1 MIIHKTYK
9 YRIYPNEIQLEL
21 LNKHF
26 GATRFVWNYFLN
38 KRKQSYLE
46 SKKSL
51 TFYDNSKT
59 LTQLKKEEQYSWL
72 NEIGSQSLEAS
83 LQDLD
88 TAYGRFFK
96 KQSAFPQFKSKNK
109 DIDSFRFRQR
119 MKFSNNRIYFNK
131 FREGIRINLH
141 RELVG
146 KICFATITHTPT
158 NKYFASITCE
168 VEHTPLVSTDKQV
181 GIDLGI
187 KDLSVCSDGTVF
199 ENIKTT
205 KKYAKKL
212 AYEQKQLAKKQKGSK
227 KRQQQ
232 KKRVAIVY
240 ELIRNKRL
248 DNLHKLT
255 SSIISENQTIVVED
269 LNVNGLIKNHKLAK
283 SISDASWYELCR
295 QLEYKSKW
303 NARDFIKIDRWFPS
317 SKTCNNCNY
326 INQNLTLKDRE
337 WICPQCNSTLDRD
350 LNAAK
355 NILKQGLMML
365 SGSGVESDI
374 K

>member
-1 MIIHKTYK
+1 MIVNKTYK
-9 YRIYPNEIQLEL
+9 YRIYPNEAQLEL
-21 LNKHF
+21 LGKHF
-26 GATRFVWNYFLN
+26 GATRFIWNYFLN
-38 KRKQSYLE
+38 LRKQSYLE
-46 SKKSL
+46 SKKSMN
-51 TFYDNSKT
+51 FYDNSKT
-59 LTQLKKEEQYSWL
+59 LTQLKKEEQYNWL
-72 NEIGSQSLEAS
+72 NEIGAQSLEAS

-96 KQSAFPQFKSKNK
+96 KQSTFPQFKSKHK
-109 DIDSFRFRQR
+109 CKDSFRCRQDI
-119 MKFSNNRIYFNK
+119 KIKDNKIFIPK
-131 FREGIRINLH
+131 FREGIKINLH
-141 RELVG
+141 RELVS

-158 NKYFASITCE
+158 DKYFASITCE
-168 VEHTPLVSTDKQV
+168 VEHTPLVSTDKQI

-187 KDLSVCSDGTVF
+187 KNLAVCSDGTVF

-205 KKYAKKL
+205 KKFEKKL

-269 LNVNGLIKNHKLAK
+269 LNVSGMIKNHKLAK
-283 SISDASWYELCR
+283 SVADASWYELCR

>member
-1 MIIHKTYK
+1 MIIYKTYK
-9 YRIYPNEIQLEL
+9 YRIYPNETQIIL
-21 LNKHF
+21 LSKHF
-26 GATRFVWNYFLN
+26 GAMRFVWNHFLN
-38 KRKQSYLE
+38 LRKQSYLE

-59 LTQLKKEEQYSWL
+59 LTLLKKEEQYIWL

-88 TAYGRFFK
+88 TAYGMFFK
-96 KQSAFPQFKSKNK
+96 KLSAFPQFKSKNK
-109 DIDSFRFRQR
+109 CVDSFRCRQFI
-119 MKFSNNRIYFNK
+119 KFKKNNLVIPK
-131 FREGIRINLH
+131 FKEGIKVNIH
-141 RELVG
+141 RKMIG

-158 NKYFASITCE
+158 DKYFASITCE
-168 VEHTPLVSTDKQV
+168 VEHMPLVSTGRQI

-187 KDLSVCSDGTVF
+187 KDLAVCSDGKIF
-199 ENIKTT
+199 ENIKIT
-205 KKYAKKL
+205 KKFAKKL

-232 KKRVAIVY
+232 KKRVAKVY
-240 ELIRNKRL
+240 ERIRNKRL

-255 SSIISENQTIVVED
+255 SSIISKNQTIIIED
-269 LNVNGLIKNHKLAK
+269 LNVSGMIKNHKLAK
-283 SISDASWYELCR
+283 SIADASWYGLCR

-303 NARDFIKIDRWFPS
+303 NARDFVKIDRWFPS

-337 WICPQCNSTLDRD
+337 WVCPQCNATLDRD